1 MTLAGL
7 PLWIMLL
14 IVFTFGAVIG
24 SFLNVCIYRIPQ
36 HERLWDQLRGL
47 NHPPSSC
54 PFCRRRILARDNIPI
69 LGWLILG
76 GRCRFCRHHISMRYM
91 LIEAFNGLLLAGLY
105 AAIVPGG
112 YSATAE
118 QSCLWW
124 THSPLQVY
132 AGNLGAQSWL
142 LNAQFFYY
150 AVLVEALLVATFIDF
165 DLRIIPDGVTLPA
178 MLVGVLGAVT
188 IGHLTLVP
196 VWFTDP
202 SMARLLQ
209 SALPT
214 GVQGWISSEAVPVWI
229 ARWPHWHGLAAS
241 LAGIVVGGG
250 VVWIVRAVGAWV
262 LRQEAMG
269 FGDVILM
276 AMIGS
281 FLGWQATIVV
291 FFIAPLFAILAVAV
305 TLLWRREREIPY
317 GPYLSLAAVTLLFG
331 WQWLWPAAERFFA
344 LGWLFPILALIMVGL
359 LVVSLWMVQG
369 LKWLVGI
376 PLYPPEP
383 EGEWTSADQLAF
395 YAGKDVSPGHRVLR
409 PAAWPGVAAGQG
421 RSHVQQWQ
429 GIGPGSAGFRWKR

>member
-1 MTLAGL
+1 MTFAGL
-7 PLWIMLL
+7 PQWIMLL
-14 IVFTFGAVIG
+14 IIFVFGAVIG
-24 SFLNVCIYRIPQ
+24 SFLNVCIFRIPQ

-124 THSPLQVY
+124 SHSPLQAYV
-132 AGNLGAQSWL
+132 GDIPAQSWL
-142 LNAQFFYY
+142 LQMQFLYY

-178 MLVGVLGAVT
+178 MLAGVLGAAFV
-188 IGHLTLVP
+188 GHLTQVP

-202 SMARLLQ
+202 SLARLLQ
-209 SALPT
+209 TSLPA
-214 GVQGWISSEAVPVWI
+214 GLQGWISTEAVPGWI
-229 ARWPHWHGLAAS
+229 TRWPQLHGLVAS

-250 VVWIVRAVGAWV
+250 IVWIVRAVGAWV

-291 FFIAPLFAILAVAV
+291 FFLAPLLAILAVAV
-305 TLLWRREREIPY
+305 TLLWKREREIPY
-317 GPYLSLAAVTLLFG
+317 GPYLSLAAVALLFG
-331 WQWLWPAAERFFA
+331 WQAIWPAAERFFA
-344 LGWLFPILALIMVGL
+344 LGWLFPVLALCMVIL
-359 LVVSLWMVQG
+359 LVLSLWLVQG
-369 LKWLVGI
+369 LKWLTGI

-395 YAGKDVSPGHRVLR
+395 FAGKACSQGQGRLQ
-409 PAAWPGVAAGQG
+409 PAIWPGVAAGQG
-421 RSHVQQWQ
+421 RLQVEQWR
-429 GIGPGSAGFRWKR
+429 GNGPVRAGFGWKR